1 MNTIGDNI
9 RRIRRDAGKTLEDL
23 AVVAGTSAQNFGQY
37 ERGERTCGIM
47 QLCYIA
53 RILGCTI
60 DDLLEGTECGD
71 VIRPRL
77 PVPAEGAATLGERI
91 RSLRKA
97 AGLTQDELGQ
107 RLRVE
112 KSSVSEWESDKRAPV
127 YSRLQTIAAALN
139 VTVAQLLGEA
149 ATPADLLDDS
159 PTTNPIQGGITMN
172 PITLNELLM
181 VVSARR
187 LDVSVTLTRTLT
199 ATIQVDSNDLGQW
212 DEISHLYGDFA
223 VREISL
229 TGDALAVSITPPTR
243 VKLTKGGE

>member
-71 VIRPRL
+71 VIRPR
-77 PVPAEGAATLGERI
+77 PGIPAEGAATLGERI

-97 AGLTQDELGQ
+97 AGLTQEELGQ

-127 YSRLQTIAAALN
+127 YSRLQAIAAALN
-139 VTVAQLLGEA
+139 VTVARLLGEA

-159 PTTNPIQGGITMN
+159 PTTNPIKGGITMN

-181 VVSARR
+181 VTSVRR
-187 LDVSVTLTRTLT
+187 LDVTVTLTRTLT

>member
-71 VIRPRL
+71 VIRPR
-77 PVPAEGAATLGERI
+77 PGNSAEGAATLGERI

-97 AGLTQDELGQ
+97 AGLTQEELGQ

-112 KSSVSEWESDKRAPV
+112 KSSVSEWEGGKRAPV
-127 YSRLQTIAAALN
+127 YSRLQAIAAALN
-139 VTVAQLLGEA
+139 VTVAQLLGEVV
-149 ATPADLLDDS
+149 TPADLLDDS
-159 PTTNPIQGGITMN
+159 PTTNPIKGGITMN

-181 VVSARR
+181 VTSVRR
-187 LDVSVTLTRTLT
+187 LDVTVTLTRTLT

-212 DEISHLYGDFA
+212 DEISHLYGEFA

-243 VKLTKGGE
+243 VKLTKGGD

>member
-9 RRIRRDAGKTLEDL
+9 RHIRREAGKTLEDL

-71 VIRPRL
+71 VIRPR
-77 PVPAEGAATLGERI
+77 PDIPAEGAATLGERI
-91 RSLRKA
+91 RSHRQA
-97 AGLTQDELGQ
+97 AGLTQEALAQ
-107 RLRVE
+107 RLGVV
-112 KSSVSEWESDKRAPV
+112 K
-127 YSRLQTIAAALN
+127 QTIGNYERGEREPDLATLRAIADI
-139 VTVAQLLGEA
+139 LGV
-149 ATPADLLDDS
+149 TPADLLDDS
-159 PTTNPIQGGITMN
+159 PTTNPIKGGITMTN
-172 PITLNELLM
+172 PITLNELLL
-181 VVSARR
+181 VASVRR
-187 LDVSVTLTRTLT
+187 LDVTFTLTRTLT

-212 DEISHLYGDFA
+212 DEISSLYGEFA

-243 VKLTKGGE
+243 VKPTKGGD

>member
-127 YSRLQTIAAALN
+127 YSRLQAIAAALN

-159 PTTNPIQGGITMN
+159 PTTNPIKGGITMN

-181 VVSARR
+181 VTSVRR
-187 LDVSVTLTRTLT
+187 LDVTVTLTRTLT

-212 DEISHLYGDFA
+212 DEISHLYGEFA

-243 VKLTKGGE
+243 INLSKGGE